1 MNPSDKALDLIR
13 QFEGLRLAAYKCP
26 AGVPTIGYGTTRGVK
41 MGMTVTKD
49 EAEKLLQADVTP
61 FSDRINKLVKVKL
74 NQNQFDALVS
84 FVYNVGSGAFADST
98 MLKLINQN
106 LLDDAAN
113 QFVRWNKAN
122 GEVLTGLTR
131 RRMTERDLFL
141 RAVK

>member
-1 MNPSDKALDLIR
+1 MSPSDKALDLIR

-113 QFVRWNKAN
+113 QFIRWNKAN

-141 RAVK
+141 RAMK

>member
-1 MNPSDKALDLIR
+1 MSPSDKALDLIR

-113 QFVRWNKAN
+113 QFIRWNRAN

-131 RRMTERDLFL
+131 RRMAERDLFL

>member
-1 MNPSDKALDLIR
+1 MSPSDKALDLIR

-113 QFVRWNKAN
+113 QFIRWNKAN

-131 RRMTERDLFL
+131 RRMAERDLFL
-141 RAVK
+141 RAMK

>member
-1 MNPSDKALDLIR
+1 MSPSDKALDLIR

>member
-1 MNPSDKALDLIR
+1 MSPSDKALDLIR

-113 QFVRWNKAN
+113 QFIRWNRAN
-122 GEVLTGLTR
+122 GEVLPGLTR
-131 RRMTERDLFL
+131 RRMAERDLFL

>member
-1 MNPSDKALDLIR
+1 MSPSDKALDLIR

-84 FVYNVGSGAFADST
+84 FVYNVGYGAFADST

-113 QFVRWNKAN
+113 QFIRWNKAN

-141 RAVK
+141 RAMK

>member
-1 MNPSDKALDLIR
+1 MSPSDKALDLIR

-141 RAVK
+141 RVMK

>member
-1 MNPSDKALDLIR
+1 MSPSDKALDLIR

-98 MLKLINQN
+98 MLKLINQS

-113 QFVRWNKAN
+113 QFIRWNKAN

>member
-1 MNPSDKALDLIR
+1 MSPSDKALDLIR

-49 EAEKLLQADVTP
+49 EAEKLLQAEVTP
-61 FSDRINKLVKVKL
+61 FSDRINKLVKVRR

-113 QFVRWNKAN
+113 QFIRWNRAN
-122 GEVLTGLTR
+122 GEVLPGLTR
-131 RRMTERDLFL
+131 RRMAERDLFL

>member
-1 MNPSDKALDLIR
+1 MSPSDKALDLIR

-113 QFVRWNKAN
+113 QFIRWNKAN

>member
-1 MNPSDKALDLIR
+1 MIPSDKALDLIR

-113 QFVRWNKAN
+113 QFIRWNRAN
-122 GEVLTGLTR
+122 GEVLPGLTR
-131 RRMTERDLFL
+131 RRMAERDLFL

>member
-1 MNPSDKALDLIR
+1 MSPSDKALDLIR

-26 AGVPTIGYGTTRGVK
+26 AGVPTIGYGTIRGVK

-113 QFVRWNKAN
+113 QFIRWNRAN
-122 GEVLTGLTR
+122 GEVLPGLTR
-131 RRMTERDLFL
+131 RRMAERDLFL

>member
-1 MNPSDKALDLIR
+1 MNPSDKALELIR

-49 EAEKLLQADVTP
+49 EAEKLLLNDVTP
-61 FSDRINKLVKVKL
+61 FADRINKLVKVKL

-84 FVYNVGSGAFADST
+84 FVYNVGPEAFADST

-113 QFVRWNKAN
+113 QFVRWNKVK
-122 GEVLTGLTR
+122 GEVFAGLTR
-131 RRMTERDLFL
+131 RRMAERDLFL